1 MTALDAPTE
10 PRIAR
15 SRQRRCPAPPPRRAI
30 TRSAAA
36 TIGVELPR
44 TVQRVTPPVGPTHM
58 LARPSV
64 EAEFEPRRSR
74 RWVGVLVGALVAGL
88 ATGAALAV
96 SGIGVLPRGKTGP
109 TTAQAVLAVQ
119 RLGPQQSA
127 PQNVQSTFVVDQST
141 GSLFDGGGRVR
152 WQAVGQAQATV
163 DLGAVRASD
172 LHIRGTRV
180 GVRIPA
186 AQLDP
191 PVIDD
196 RRSGVVTRGRSPIP
210 DGLGS
215 NDISPS
221 DVQAQAEQ
229 QLSDAAQT
237 QGIPDAAQQLAMARV
252 RATLRRLGFTAVDA
266 TVAGA

>member
-1 MTALDAPTE
+1 MAALDAPTQ

-36 TIGVELPR
+36 TIGVELPQ
-44 TVQRVTPPVGPTHM
+44 TVQRVAPPVAPTHT
-58 LARPSV
+58 LARPSM
-64 EAEFEPRRSR
+64 ESEFEPRRSR
-74 RWVGVLVGALVAGL
+74 RWVGVLVGALAAGL

-109 TTAQAVLAVQ
+109 TTAQAVRAVQ

-127 PQNVQSTFVVDQST
+127 PQDVQSTFAVDQST
-141 GSLFDGGGRVR
+141 RSLFDLGGRVR

-163 DLGAVRASD
+163 DLSAVRASD
-172 LHIRGTRV
+172 LHIRGSRV
-180 GVRIPA
+180 SVRIPA

-196 RRSGVVTRGRSPIP
+196 SRSGVVTRGRSLP
-210 DGLGS
+210 DGLGGS
-215 NDISPS
+215 DISAT
-221 DVQAQAEQ
+221 DVQPQAEQ
-229 QLSDAAQT
+229 QLSDAAQAK
-237 QGIPDAAQQLAMARV
+237 GIPDAAQQLAMARV
-252 RATLRRLGFTAVDA
+252 RATLRRLGFAAVDA
-266 TVAGA
+266 SVAGA